1 MFIKVEPAGFFMY
14 SVQLVFDPERPDS
27 EDPEVRDYLAKH
39 ELEPRYHWTAE
50 LEGQQCE
57 WMQFGGCYLGKHLQ
71 NIGQIQ
77 RRAVEAEL
85 LTAEIENHLTSSS
98 AAAASLSLTKEQRQ
112 TAITALAQEFHQ
124 DSSFQT
130 NENGELTAVL
140 DSNQVREAARRWLG
154 EH

>member
-50 LEGQQCE
+50 FEGHQCE

-77 RRAVEAEL
+77 RQAVEAEL
-85 LTAEIENHLTSSS
+85 LTAEIESHLNSSPIEETP
-98 AAAASLSLTKEQRQ
+98 LTQEQRQ
-112 TAITALAQEFHQ
+112 AAIATLAQEFHQ
-124 DSSFQT
+124 ESSFQT

-140 DSNQVREAARRWLG
+140 DGNQVREAARRWLRQC
-154 EH
+154 

>member
-50 LEGQQCE
+50 FEGHQCE

-77 RRAVEAEL
+77 RQAVEAEL
-85 LTAEIENHLTSSS
+85 LTAEIESHLNSSPIEETPLTQEQCQ
-98 AAAASLSLTKEQRQ
+98 AAIAT
-112 TAITALAQEFHQ
+112 LAQEFHQ
-124 DSSFQT
+124 ESSFQT

-140 DSNQVREAARRWLG
+140 DGNQVREAARRWLRQC
-154 EH
+154 

>member
-14 SVQLVFDPERPDS
+14 TVQLVFDPERPDS
-27 EDPEVRDYLAKH
+27 EDLEVRDYLAKH
-39 ELEPRYHWTAE
+39 ELEPRHKWTAE

-77 RRAVEAEL
+77 RRAVEVEL

-112 TAITALAQEFHQ
+112 AAIAALAQEFHQ

>member
-50 LEGQQCE
+50 FEGHQCE

-77 RRAVEAEL
+77 RQAVEAEL
-85 LTAEIENHLTSSS
+85 LSAEIESHLNSSPIEETP
-98 AAAASLSLTKEQRQ
+98 LTQEQRQ
-112 TAITALAQEFHQ
+112 AAIATLAQEFHQ
-124 DSSFQT
+124 ESSFQT

-140 DSNQVREAARRWLG
+140 DGNQVREAARRWLRQC
-154 EH
+154 